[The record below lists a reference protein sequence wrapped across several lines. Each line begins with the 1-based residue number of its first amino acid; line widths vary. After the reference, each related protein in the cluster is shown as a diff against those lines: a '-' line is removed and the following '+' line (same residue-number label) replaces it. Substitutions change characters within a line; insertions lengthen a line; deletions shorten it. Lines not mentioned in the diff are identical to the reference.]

1 MPTRKR
7 KKTIRYEPD
16 TLDQIAY
23 VAERMDTRES
33 TLMRRLLTSHKSIE
47 TLYREWQRIER
58 EVSKLGSKHE
68 RKLED
73 RRNALMD
80 RLGELSEA
88 EQHLLDEIQA
98 ELRVRAKEGE
108 PESTPEEDEPDPIA
122 A

>member
-1 MPTRKR
+1 MTLDRIASQMPTRKR

-16 TLDQIAY
+16 TLDRIAY

-58 EVSKLGSKHE
+58 EVSKLPSKPE
-68 RKLED
+68 RKLEERHD
-73 RRNALMD
+73 ALMD

-98 ELRVRAKEGE
+98 ELRERER
-108 PESTPEEDEPDPIA
+108 EEEAVPA
-122 A
+122 